1 MSQTDSIWTEKSVKV
16 FVNEIGCFNNHRNL
30 VNGDSNFVD
39 SEYRLERDIMW
50 FYMVSSLVFKRKKL
64 EKVHNSCIQVWII
77 GMLSAYHT
85 TICKYLRLYCL
96 ISHCLYRY
104 CFDRNSRSVRTKINT
119 NTHVKHKNSDLM
131 KYCLTILIRIRTLLI
146 HCRIFAKWRI
156 KDVIVWQ
163 TQRDLV

>member
-64 EKVHNSCIQVWII
+64 DKVHNSCIQVWII

-85 TICKYLRLYCL
+85 TICKYRDCIAWYL
-96 ISHCLYRY
+96 IAY
-104 CFDRNSRSVRTKINT
+104 I
-119 NTHVKHKNSDLM
+119 
-131 KYCLTILIRIRTLLI
+131 
-146 HCRIFAKWRI
+146 
-156 KDVIVWQ
+156 VIVLIEIQ
-163 TQRDLV
+163 EVLERK